1 MSEIPDLEA
10 TLQRAHAA
18 WRERWRQDDAR
29 RMHYRVSFDCDAKA
43 FGEVVGIAV
52 SALITGFSA
61 RFDAATTPAAVI
73 EFDCTYEVWEGL
85 RKSFEGVPSKSRRF
99 RQEEKQE
106 GKVI

>member
-1 MSEIPDLEA
+1 MSTTPDLEA
-10 TLQRAHAA
+10 TLQRAHEA
-18 WRERWRQDDAR
+18 WRERWHESDAPKL
-29 RMHYRVSFDCDAKA
+29 HYRVSFDCDERA

-61 RFDAATTPAAVI
+61 RFDSSSAPAAVV

-85 RKSFEGVPSKSRRF
+85 RKSFESVPARSRRF
-99 RQEEKQE
+99 RQEEKIE